1 MRLLAVD
8 LGDKRTGLAIGDT
21 ETRSVF
27 PLTTLHVP
35 RGDPLVAEVAKA
47 LQEHGAD
54 AIVVGLPLNMDGTE
68 GPRAELTRAFGDQL
82 AACAEVPVHYQD
94 ERLTSFEAEY
104 RTRGQQV
111 PRGTDAHA
119 AAVLLEEHLNTA
131 QRPDG

>member
-8 LGDKRTGLAIGDT
+8 LGDKRTGLAVGDT

-27 PLTTLHVP
+27 PITTLHVP
-35 RGDPLVAEVAKA
+35 RGDALLAEVVKA
-47 LQEHGAD
+47 IREHGAD

-68 GPRAELTRAFGDQL
+68 GPRAKLTRDFGDQL
-82 AACAEVPVHYQD
+82 AERVQVPVHYQD

-119 AAVLLEEHLNTA
+119 AAVLLEEHLDA
-131 QRPDG
+131 L

>member
-8 LGDKRTGLAIGDT
+8 LGDKRTGLAVGDT

-27 PLTTLHVP
+27 PIATLHVP
-35 RGDPLVAEVAKA
+35 RGEGLLAAVIDAV
-47 LQEHGAD
+47 QEHGAD
-54 AIVVGLPLNMDGTE
+54 TVVIGLPINMDGTE

-82 AACAEVPVHYQD
+82 AERSGVPVSYQD

-104 RTRGQQV
+104 RMRGQQV

-119 AAVLLEEHLNTA
+119 AAVLLEEHLDT
-131 QRPDG
+131 R